1 MSSAGNELNHAENQ
15 NNSGGGGGGGSS
27 SRSPLIPGI
36 DLPVQNTNSKI
47 LLLYG
52 PSGVGKTLY
61 CRQFLREGLLKGHR
75 CVFVSTALSKMQFD
89 ALFSNMDGSK
99 PVDSIEFIN
108 PRDDD
113 APLSHRNY
121 KVISGKKLVT
131 AILSDILR
139 SLETT
144 VGNET
149 KAAPSTQGSID
160 GNVSNKAVRL
170 VIDSL
175 THMLLLLRER
185 TLIQFV
191 MDLTDLLKK
200 FNATAIL
207 SLTTSSMDQ
216 SLVTNLGS
224 VLDGVI
230 EMRLREDSYGLAIR
244 SIRVRHI
251 KGAYYDPRWLTF
263 RISTNGNIIFS
274 NGHSSLGGGQ
284 AGLTCT
290 LCAKPIMGTP
300 LVRSDFVFDSK
311 ECMEIYQRLENAYG
325 SKISDTGLPSEA
337 FDASFFFIDMVGL
350 SDPTLSV
357 KNQVHKIESLNELIH
372 SCDAYRKVS
381 AGKKV
386 ILPAGDGM
394 ALGFLSKPE
403 IPLELSIQLH
413 RKLRAYNE
421 EKSPAEEI
429 GVRIGLAS
437 GPVFTVA
444 DLNNVQ
450 NIWGPGIILAR
461 RVMDAGDKGHILIA
475 ESLAQVLLSLKD
487 EYRQIIRL
495 ISDKYKIKH
504 GQQIKLYTAYSDD
517 FGNPKIPAKVS
528 IIDDDDDNNKNV

>member
-1 MSSAGNELNHAENQ
+1 MSRAGNESNRAEDQ
-15 NNSGGGGGGGSS
+15 NNNGGGGGS

-52 PSGVGKTLY
+52 PSGAGKTLY
-61 CRQFLREGLLKGHR
+61 CRQFLGEGLLKGHR
-75 CVFVSTALSKMQFD
+75 CIFVSTALSKIQFNG
-89 ALFSNMDGSK
+89 LFSNMDGRK
-99 PVDSIEFIN
+99 PTNLLEFIN
-108 PRDDD
+108 PRDGNDVQ
-113 APLSHRNY
+113 LSRSNY
-121 KVISGKKLVT
+121 KLISGKKLVT
-131 AILSDILR
+131 AILSDIIR
-139 SLETT
+139 SLEIT
-144 VGNET
+144 VRNDRKES
-149 KAAPSTQGSID
+149 PSSALGSID
-160 GNVSNKAVRL
+160 DNIGNKGVRI

-175 THMLLLLRER
+175 THMLLLLTER
-185 TLIQFV
+185 TLMQFV
-191 MDLTDLLKK
+191 MDLTDLLKN

-207 SLTTSSMDQ
+207 TLTASSMDET
-216 SLVTNLGS
+216 LVSNLGS

-230 EMRLREDSYGLAIR
+230 ELRLKEDSYGLAIR

-251 KGAYYDPRWLTF
+251 KGAYYDPRWVTF

-274 NGHSSLGGGQ
+274 DRHSSSGGGQ
-284 AGLTCT
+284 AVLTCT
-290 LCAKPIMGTP
+290 LCAKPIMGAP

-357 KNQVHKIESLNELIH
+357 KNQVHKIEMLNELIH

-381 AGKKV
+381 VGKKV

-394 ALGFLSKPE
+394 AIGFLSKPE

-429 GVRIGLAS
+429 GV
-437 GPVFTVA
+437 
-444 DLNNVQ
+444 
-450 NIWGPGIILAR
+450 
-461 RVMDAGDKGHILIA
+461 H
-475 ESLAQVLLSLKD
+475 E
-487 EYRQIIRL
+487 
-495 ISDKYKIKH
+495 
-504 GQQIKLYTAYSDD
+504 
-517 FGNPKIPAKVS
+517 
-528 IIDDDDDNNKNV
+528 